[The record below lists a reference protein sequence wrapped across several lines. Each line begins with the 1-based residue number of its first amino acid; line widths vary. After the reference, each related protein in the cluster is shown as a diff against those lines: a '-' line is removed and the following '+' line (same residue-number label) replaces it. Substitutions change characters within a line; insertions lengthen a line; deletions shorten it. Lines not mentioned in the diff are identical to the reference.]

1 MTQGRDV
8 IEKDIPTSN
17 FGFHTGVGGG
27 EGRKRGGG
35 GGRGGNKTHIP
46 DFQFLRSKGNKP
58 GEIKRQCHSPCRQV
72 VAVEQPST
80 DHPSFPAPGTDHR
93 ASSN

>member
-1 MTQGRDV
+1 M
-8 IEKDIPTSN
+8 IEKDIPMSN

-35 GGRGGNKTHIP
+35 VGGNKTHIP
-46 DFQFLRSKGNKP
+46 DFQFLRSKGIKP
-58 GEIKRQCHSPCRQV
+58 GEIKRHSPCRQV

-80 DHPSFPAPGTDHR
+80 GHPSFPVPGTDHR